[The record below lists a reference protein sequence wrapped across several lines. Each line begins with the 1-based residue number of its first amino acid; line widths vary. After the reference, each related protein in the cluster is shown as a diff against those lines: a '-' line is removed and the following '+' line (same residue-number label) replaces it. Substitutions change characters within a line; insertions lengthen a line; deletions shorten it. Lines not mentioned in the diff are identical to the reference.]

1 MEAFEKVIKDARQ
14 AVADLKRKI
23 GASTTAAITIP
34 VQLPEQITPTDKPID
49 KATALFN
56 YVVVL
61 LLSKPD
67 VDHETLLFLTEGMDG
82 SLSSHL
88 YSYEEAET
96 STSLRMDELRNR
108 LDLDYND
115 LADEDDEDFN
125 AADAKRNAR
134 LLPRIK
140 KNEEALAKL
149 EPKYK
154 FLKQADLRF
163 FLAHTINQRIH
174 KHRDISHETL
184 ISRALK
190 AHLDAPP
197 SPLAIT

>member
-1 MEAFEKVIKDARQ
+1 MEAFEKVIKDAKQ

-61 LLSKPD
+61 LLTKPD
-67 VDHETLLFLTEGMDG
+67 ADHETLLLITEGMDG

-96 STSLRMDELRNR
+96 TISLRMDELRNR

-115 LADEDDEDFN
+115 LADEDDEDYN

-134 LLPRIK
+134 LLLRIK
-140 KNEEALAKL
+140 KNEEALARL
-149 EPKYK
+149 EPKQK
-154 FLKQADLRF
+154 FLKQADLRY
-163 FLAHTINQRIH
+163 FLAHTINRRIH

-190 AHLDAPP
+190 AHLDALP
-197 SPLAIT
+197 SPLALT

>member
-1 MEAFEKVIKDARQ
+1 MEAFEKVIKDAKQ

-56 YVVVL
+56 FVVVL
-61 LLSKPD
+61 LLTKPD
-67 VDHETLLFLTEGMDG
+67 MDHETLLLLTDGMDG

-88 YSYEEAET
+88 YSYDDAAT
-96 STSLRMDELRNR
+96 SIWYEMDALQGKLN
-108 LDLDYND
+108 LDYQD
-115 LADEDDEDFN
+115 LTDEDDEDFN
-125 AADAKRNAR
+125 ADDAKRNAR

-154 FLKQADLRF
+154 FLKQADLRY
-163 FLAHTINQRIH
+163 FLAHTINRRIH

-190 AHLDAPP
+190 AHLDALP
-197 SPLAIT
+197 SPLALT